1 MPPYYSR
8 KYSFL
13 GELRPYEINCHGHLF
28 IFVDSVLQ
36 NYRRGMTYRLLFD
49 SFLMPCLFQEEN
61 VSAIFF
67 NTLFKMALKVN
78 GKNMAQLQQLFDAK
92 HHCIIPRAL
101 QLFPQTR
108 MSKDKDIHWL
118 SWYLCMT
125 SLIKMGQNFLKF

>member
-13 GELRPYEINCHGHLF
+13 GELEPYEINCQDHLF
-28 IFVDSVLQ
+28 TLVDSVLQ
-36 NYRRGMTYRLLFD
+36 NYRRCVTYRLLFD

-67 NTLFKMALKVN
+67 NTLFKMALKAN
-78 GKNMAQLQQLFDAK
+78 GNKMAQLQQLFDAK
-92 HHCIIPRAL
+92 HHCTISRVL

-108 MSKDKDIHWL
+108 MSKEKDIHD
-118 SWYLCMT
+118 SPGIYV
-125 SLIKMGQNFLKF
+125 